1 MKSKTSFF
9 NKGLFFSNMK
19 RYSWVSLVWAA
30 LLFLAV
36 PMVMLTFDMNIERA
50 YWKEIDNMRL
60 FMQNFGGIIANLM
73 LCGFPVLI
81 GVLMFRYLHSPKSA
95 TVLHGMPFSRPR
107 LFTNAVSSGLVLML
121 FPLLL
126 NTAVI
131 LIIKATMPVGQLI
144 EYATIFTWL
153 LNSVCMAFVVFA
165 LTVFVGMFTG
175 NIMAHFVFTYIIH
188 FLPLGLWLLVNEL
201 FTALVYGYKYIAP
214 PEWLTQFPMLCFM
227 RNFFE
232 CDAAYAIAGVI
243 LLALALL
250 VYRKRPLE
258 NASDIVVFRFIRP
271 VFKYG
276 VTFCMAITGC
286 CYFYFI
292 FGFTFGRSQ
301 QSPSMVVAL
310 IFTVI
315 GYAVAQMLLQ
325 KTWRIW
331 SSYKGLL
338 ASIAVVFVFWGAIE
352 FDVTGYERR
361 VPAVPDVESVTI
373 TGLSS
378 IPAGVVELKDGAD
391 IALITDLHKKFTEN
405 EKYKTVELNNR
416 SRVETI
422 SMTYQMKNGGRIRR
436 MYSYALDD
444 YKQETATLYDLP
456 IVREQGFPIIEKT
469 ASDIDAVHIRV
480 LSEDKAGR
488 EYRIVNKAQINDLLN
503 VFKVDV
509 NNLPSEV
516 LMYGDYHGADMVI
529 QFEMRPEKDLLAVAP
544 DTAAFETQ
552 QYTTTYSYN
561 IGEAY
566 QSTVTWLNKYVF
578 AQEE

>member
-36 PMVMLTFDMNIERA
+36 PMTMLTFDMNIQRP
-50 YWKEIDNMRL
+50 YWKEMDNMVL
-60 FMQNFGGIIANLM
+60 LLQNFGGIIANLM

-107 LFTNAVSSGLVLML
+107 LFTNAVISGLVLIL

-131 LIIKATMPVGQLI
+131 VIIKATMPVGQLL
-144 EYATIFTWL
+144 EYTTIFTWL

-201 FTALVYGYKYIAP
+201 FSALIYGYKYIAP
-214 PEWLTQFPMLCFM
+214 PVWLTQFPMIYFM
-227 RNFFE
+227 RNFIE

-250 VYRKRPLE
+250 VYCKRPLE

-276 VTFCMAITGC
+276 VTFCMAIAGC

-292 FGFTFGRSQ
+292 FDGHQ

-315 GYAVAQMLLQ
+315 GYAIAQMLLQ

-338 ASIAVVFVFWGAIE
+338 VSIAVIFVFWGAIE
-352 FDVTGYERR
+352 FDITGYEKR

-373 TGLSS
+373 LGLSGA
-378 IPAGVVELKDGAD
+378 PAGAVELKDGAD
-391 IALITDLHKKFTEN
+391 IALITDLHKKLTEN
-405 EKYKTVELNNR
+405 EKYKTGELNNQ
-416 SRVETI
+416 SRLETL
-422 SMTYQMKNGGRIRR
+422 SMTYQMKNGGKIRR
-436 MYSYALDD
+436 MYRYSLDD
-444 YKQETATLYDLP
+444 YKQEMAAVYDLSA
-456 IVREQGFPIIEKT
+456 VREQGFPIIKKT
-469 ASDIDAVHIRV
+469 ADDIDAVSIRV
-480 LSEDKAGR
+480 FSEDKAGR
-488 EYRIVNKAQINDLLN
+488 EYRITEKAQINDLIN
-503 VFKVDV
+503 VYKVDV
-509 NNLPSEV
+509 NNLPGEA
-516 LMYGDYHGADMVI
+516 LMNGDYHGADMVI

-544 DTAAFETQ
+544 DTAAYETQ

-561 IGEAY
+561 IGESY
-566 QSTVTWLNKYVF
+566 QATITWLNKYVF
-578 AQEE
+578 EQEE

>member
-36 PMVMLTFDMNIERA
+36 PMTMLTFDMNIQRP
-50 YWKEIDNMRL
+50 YWKEMDNMVL
-60 FMQNFGGIIANLM
+60 LLQNFGGIIANLM

-81 GVLMFRYLHSPKSA
+81 GVLMFRYLHSPKST

-107 LFTNAVSSGLVLML
+107 LFTNAVISGLVLIL

-131 LIIKATMPVGQLI
+131 VIIKATMPVGQLL
-144 EYATIFTWL
+144 EYTTIFTWL

-201 FTALVYGYKYIAP
+201 FSALIYGYKYIAP
-214 PEWLTQFPMLCFM
+214 PVWLTQFPMIYFM
-227 RNFFE
+227 RNFIE

-276 VTFCMAITGC
+276 VTFCMAIAGC

-292 FGFTFGRSQ
+292 FDGHQ

-315 GYAVAQMLLQ
+315 GYAIAQMLLQ

-338 ASIAVVFVFWGAIE
+338 VSIAVIFVFWGAIE
-352 FDVTGYERR
+352 FDITGYEKR

-373 TGLSS
+373 LGLSGA
-378 IPAGVVELKDGAD
+378 PAGAVELKDGAD
-391 IALITDLHKKFTEN
+391 IALITDLHKKLTEN
-405 EKYKTVELNNR
+405 EKYKTGELNNQ
-416 SRVETI
+416 SRLETL
-422 SMTYQMKNGGRIRR
+422 SMTYQMKNGGKIRR
-436 MYSYALDD
+436 MYRYSLDD
-444 YKQETATLYDLP
+444 YKQEMAAVYDLSA
-456 IVREQGFPIIEKT
+456 VREQGFPIIKKT
-469 ASDIDAVHIRV
+469 ADDIDAVSIRV
-480 LSEDKAGR
+480 FSEDKAGR
-488 EYRIVNKAQINDLLN
+488 EYRITEKAQINDLIN
-503 VFKVDV
+503 VYKVDV
-509 NNLPSEV
+509 NNLPGEA
-516 LMYGDYHGADMVI
+516 LMNGDYHGADMVI

-544 DTAAFETQ
+544 DTASYETQ

-561 IGEAY
+561 IGESY
-566 QSTVTWLNKYVF
+566 QATITWLNKYVF
-578 AQEE
+578 EQEE

>member
-95 TVLHGMPFSRPR
+95 TVLHGMPFSRLR

-214 PEWLTQFPMLCFM
+214 PEWLTQFPMVYFM
-227 RNFFE
+227 RNFIE

-276 VTFCMAITGC
+276 VTFCMAIAGC

-292 FGFTFGRSQ
+292 FGGNQ
-301 QSPSMVVAL
+301 QSPSIVVAL

-315 GYAVAQMLLQ
+315 GYAIAQMLLQ

-331 SSYKGLL
+331 NSYKGLL
-338 ASIAVVFVFWGAIE
+338 VSVAVIFVFWGAIE
-352 FDVTGYERR
+352 FDITGYERR
-361 VPAVPDVESVTI
+361 VPAVPDVESVTVM
-373 TGLSS
+373 GLSGA
-378 IPAGVVELKDGAD
+378 PAGVVELKDGAD

-405 EKYKTVELNNR
+405 EKYKTAEINNR
-416 SRVETI
+416 SHVDMLSI
-422 SMTYQMKNGGRIRR
+422 IYQMKNGGMIRR
-436 MYSYALDD
+436 MYRYSLDD
-444 YKQETATLYDLP
+444 YNQEMAAVYDLP
-456 IVREQGFPIIEKT
+456 AVREQGFPIIKKT
-469 ASDIDAVHIRV
+469 ADDIDAVQIRV
-480 LSEDKAGR
+480 FSEDKAGH
-488 EYRIVNKAQINDLLN
+488 EYRIANKAQINDLLN
-503 VFKVDV
+503 VYKVDV
-509 NNLPSEV
+509 NNLSGEA
-516 LMYGDYHGADMVI
+516 LMNGDYHGADMVI

-544 DTAAFETQ
+544 GDSAFKTQ

-561 IGEAY
+561 IGESY
-566 QSTVTWLNKYVF
+566 QATITWLNKYVF
-578 AQEE
+578 EQEE